1 MLRNVIFQTNSKSEI
16 KDHTLIDTLK
26 ENTRLED
33 SQYIIV
39 DTATL
44 ELQINAFKI
53 EECIT
58 TAKYFKIIN
67 IKIDKTESEYKEEIE
82 EINKLPKQ
90 WSIRINIY
98 NIHQFV
104 HSDALNLIDQDFNQ
118 IIVESKEFKI
128 KLIKSNSRSR
138 ERMFTVFESVYYK
151 TKTADIKEL
160 REMISKKYK

>member
-16 KDHTLIDTLK
+16 KDQTLIDTLK

-53 EECIT
+53 EEYIT
-58 TAKYFKIIN
+58 TAKYFKFIN
-67 IKIDKTESEYKEEIE
+67 IEIDKTESEYKEEIE

-90 WSIRINIY
+90 WNIQIKIDEIQRFINT
-98 NIHQFV
+98 
-104 HSDALNLIDQDFNQ
+104 DALNLLDQDFDQ